1 MLSDG
6 DGDGDGGGNGQVA
19 NGGGNNG
26 GDDSGDG
33 ATPTPT
39 PVAAEPTESPVDP
52 DDFRDAPAGFSP
64 AVTGEVTVNC
74 TPELDLEAVF
84 NWTAADPRGEEQR
97 LEVDFSGQRFATP
110 PFLSSQSLDPDS
122 TSLTWR
128 LPAGFIFSWRVIT
141 KVNGGWVAGEP
152 DNVPTAACPPF
163 DRAD

>member
-26 GDDSGDG
+26 DSGDG

-64 AVTGEVTVNC
+64 AVAGEVTVNC